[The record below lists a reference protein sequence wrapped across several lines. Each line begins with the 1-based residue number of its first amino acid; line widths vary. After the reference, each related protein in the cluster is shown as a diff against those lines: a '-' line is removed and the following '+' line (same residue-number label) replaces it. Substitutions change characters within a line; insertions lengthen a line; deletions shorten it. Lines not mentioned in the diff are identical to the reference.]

1 MQDAQ
6 GEVRKRHEDA
16 ARLGRGWSAFRK
28 MIRSQYLLVGL
39 DDLDVMV
46 VEEVTGGVVK
56 CCHG

>member
-1 MQDAQ
+1 M
-6 GEVRKRHEDA
+6 RKAKYANADEEA
-16 ARLGRGWSAFRK
+16 ARLRSGLSAHRK

-56 CCHG
+56 CRHG